1 MTLVWWV
8 VHALVGFVGG
18 WALGG
23 WRGALK
29 GKAERVY
36 SVLDNPTALRTFV
49 KGEIARK
56 GGIEA
61 VAKGV
66 KVEGLFNATVDE
78 LFSRLETLRL
88 SSLVA
93 EYAFYVILVGWAL
106 ISGVYSGAYLA
117 PLVGIPVCFLTV
129 KQVAK
134 EKGEPQGDELI
145 LQVFGIFHRWLKH
158 QPVEAFGYSKT
169 QSFPVKNLINV
180 LRESGSYAL

>member
-1 MTLVWWV
+1 MDAMTLVWWV
-8 VHALVGFVGG
+8 VHALVGFGGG

-23 WRGALK
+23 WRGTLK

-36 SVLDNPTALRTFV
+36 SVLENPTALRTFV

-61 VAKGV
+61 VAKGI
-66 KVEGLFNATVDE
+66 KVEGLFNSTVDE
-78 LFSRLETLRL
+78 LFGRLETLRL

-106 ISGVYSGAYLA
+106 IFGAYLA

-145 LQVFGIFHRWLKH
+145 LQVFGIFHRWLKD
-158 QPVEAFGYSKT
+158 QPVEAFGYTKT
-169 QSFPVKNLINV
+169 QKFPVKNLINV